1 MKLSART
8 FIMENA
14 APKGKPNMKVTDF
27 QDFVNT
33 ILLKDIGVKS
43 LNSFCVPISEETT
56 RKWLYRFGLQKQVYI

>member
-1 MKLSART
+1 
-8 FIMENA
+8 
-14 APKGKPNMKVTDF
+14 MKVSDF

-43 LNSFCVPISEETT
+43 LNSICVPISEETT